1 MSAWD
6 EKKNSL
12 ALYDSLE
19 NEDENKIKI
28 KIFQGCDRDVQKR
41 KVLLC
46 VLRYLG
52 LAVISL
58 VLHSVQVYVFALSG
72 ETLTK
77 RLRSKA
83 FRAILRQD
91 IAFFDQEEHS
101 TGALCTRLATEVSA
115 VQGARG
121 VLFGLIVKHISG
133 MVVGILLGF
142 HDYGKAIDA
151 AKNIFQLLNR
161 KPAIDNESKTGDE
174 IIGFNGQIDFDHVY
188 FNYSNRPESTVLKNF
203 ELHMKTGQKIAFVG
217 RFGCEKSTTI
227 QLLERFYD
235 VNAAQVDQL
244 VSYTVVFYRAINDR
258 IRSDTEISDHITV
271 VIGIVSQQS
280 ALFDMSI
287 RENIAYGDNSRKDI
301 SLNEIIQ
308 VTKDANIHDFIELLP
323 HGDETMCGAHGTQ
336 FSDGQKQRIASARAL
351 IRNPKILLLDEATS
365 ALDSENEKIVQ
376 DALNRAQQNR
386 FSLL

>member
-58 VLHSVQVYVFALSG
+58 VLHSVQGYVFALSG

-83 FRAILRQD
+83 FRAVLRQD

-203 ELHMKTGQKIAFVG
+203 ELHMKTV
-217 RFGCEKSTTI
+217 
-227 QLLERFYD
+227 
-235 VNAAQVDQL
+235 
-244 VSYTVVFYRAINDR
+244 
-258 IRSDTEISDHITV
+258 
-271 VIGIVSQQS
+271 GIVSQQS

-336 FSDGQKQRIASARAL
+336 LSDGQKQRIASARAL

>member
-121 VLFGLIVKHISG
+121 VLFV
-133 MVVGILLGF
+133 
-142 HDYGKAIDA
+142 
-151 AKNIFQLLNR
+151 
-161 KPAIDNESKTGDE
+161 
-174 IIGFNGQIDFDHVY
+174 
-188 FNYSNRPESTVLKNF
+188 
-203 ELHMKTGQKIAFVG
+203 
-217 RFGCEKSTTI
+217 
-227 QLLERFYD
+227 
-235 VNAAQVDQL
+235 
-244 VSYTVVFYRAINDR
+244 
-258 IRSDTEISDHITV
+258 
-271 VIGIVSQQS
+271 GIVSQQS